1 MLNTTTEPQTTTMR
15 SAKSMMEVETPRNQ
29 SSLLSLTLILPSFSA
44 HLVSKRDKN
53 QNCVEPFCEGG
64 CKAEQVDDEAENSSI
79 VEIGRGSKSA
89 QLLIPE

>member
-44 HLVSKRDKN
+44 HLVLKRDEN
-53 QNCVEPFCEGG
+53 LNCVENHFAREDARPSRLTTRL
-64 CKAEQVDDEAENSSI
+64 KT
-79 VEIGRGSKSA
+79 
-89 QLLIPE
+89 PP